1 MNHINIFT
9 KGALDRTTQSSI
21 MPDIALGDTG
31 PKNDN
36 DDLLA
41 AKKASSTAMQTDA
54 SARTFH
60 RFGDLPPEIRAK
72 IWAMAWPMRAAI
84 PLRPSWTNAQLD
96 DFAQNVVFRDEMVRT
111 KFWFNKNTDV
121 IFFNG
126 ESITRL
132 SIVSGPF
139 NYDDVFQAALDPA
152 TTFLL
157 HVNILDAWMEP
168 EDGFR
173 FLQNGLRSLYD
184 RYLKTRDHI
193 YICVGGLPIL
203 LYTDEGRRRAVREG
217 LFSGDDEE
225 LRFVPVNDKALIKKY
240 EASRHDF
247 PSRENLSDAQLVM
260 LQIADFLMWDKGLGY
275 GKGEE
280 IMELDGRL
288 KKDHPLVQEH
298 QFRLPEFTPVLVF
311 ETMTQEMGDCSIML
325 DRLPSMRPKYPEEDS
340 SRARLFLRR
349 WWLRRCWDPLM
360 ELWSRFR

>member
-1 MNHINIFT
+1 M
-9 KGALDRTTQSSI
+9 
-21 MPDIALGDTG
+21 
-31 PKNDN
+31 
-36 DDLLA
+36 
-41 AKKASSTAMQTDA
+41 
-54 SARTFH
+54 
-60 RFGDLPPEIRAK
+60 
-72 IWAMAWPMRAAI
+72 
-84 PLRPSWTNAQLD
+84 
-96 DFAQNVVFRDEMVRT
+96 
-111 KFWFNKNTDV
+111 
-121 IFFNG
+121 FFNR
-126 ESITRL
+126 ESIIRL
-132 SIVSGPF
+132 STVSGPF

-157 HVNILDAWMEP
+157 DANLLDAWVEP

-173 FLQNGLRSLYD
+173 SMQNGLRSLYD

-193 YICVGGLPIL
+193 YICVGGSPIL
-203 LYTDEGRRRAVREG
+203 MYTKEGRRRAVREG

-225 LRFVPVNDKALIKKY
+225 LRSVPVNDKALIKKY
-240 EASRHDF
+240 EASRHDCHRHIRPSNRLNLSDNLWHDDTNRWHARRKVKWEQSWSGRWISNRLI

-280 IMELDGRL
+280 IMELDGHL